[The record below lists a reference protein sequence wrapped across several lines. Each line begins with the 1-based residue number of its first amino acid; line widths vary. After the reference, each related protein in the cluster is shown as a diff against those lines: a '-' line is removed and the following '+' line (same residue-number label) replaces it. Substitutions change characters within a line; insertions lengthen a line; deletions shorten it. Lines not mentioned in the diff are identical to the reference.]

1 MHLHGGRNQVEL
13 SNTNGCIRIADE
25 DIAEL
30 KELTDALEAS
40 DPEERKGMIFVEND
54 FTNKVVYQDRESI

>member
-1 MHLHGGRNQVEL
+1 MHLHGGRSQVEL

-30 KELTDALEAS
+30 KELTEALC
-40 DPEERKGMIFVEND
+40 R
-54 FTNKVVYQDRESI
+54 